1 VVLQYKNGGS
11 MSMKGIKGVLYI
23 SCGGCKTQI
32 DLTKATHNAESKR
45 KRDIKCP
52 SCGYRI
58 GQIN

>member
-1 VVLQYKNGGS
+1 